1 MQAYLR
7 VVQHVELLGSITAGV
22 QEDSFLASWVVRQ
35 ELGNIKN
42 LAVDDDPDVVLL
54 VVLGNLSSSV

>member
-42 LAVDDDPDVVLL
+42 LAVNDDPDVVLL